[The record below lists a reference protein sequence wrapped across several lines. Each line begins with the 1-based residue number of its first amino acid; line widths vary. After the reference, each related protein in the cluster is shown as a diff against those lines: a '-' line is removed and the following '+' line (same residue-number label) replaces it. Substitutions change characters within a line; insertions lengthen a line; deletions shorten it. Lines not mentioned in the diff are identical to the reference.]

1 MHKVFNKL
9 GIDSRSELN
18 RVLPTEPS
26 GAIAS

>member
-9 GIDSRSELN
+9 GIDSRSELH
-18 RVLPTEPS
+18 RVLPIEPS